1 MFRLGTTATSGTH
14 YCLCWYWWCRA
25 LYERDTRRPFCPPS
39 LWLEPY
45 NRLVSASGQQQP
57 LSGAAVVRAL
67 LAAADDGE
75 GEGGAQQQGRLP
87 AAARAA
93 AAAATAASRPAAVA
107 AILMAAP
114 QCCPFEERLAVFRA
128 LIEADKAR
136 QAPGLRESCFA
147 QWAAEKNQLKPQPLA
162 HALPLTCP
170 TLPGWSDSTTK
181 PHHLLV
187 MLAACCSRSGYH
199 LSPVDGGAR
208 PVPLTIR
215 REHVLGDAVAQAGVP
230 GLARV
235 VPACRVADLR
245 QLSNHSLVKLVFL
258 VQHAV
263 A

>member
-1 MFRLGTTATSGTH
+1 M
-14 YCLCWYWWCRA
+14 
-25 LYERDTRRPFCPPS
+25 
-39 LWLEPY
+39 
-45 NRLVSASGQQQP
+45 SAGGQQQA

-67 LAAADDGE
+67 LTAADNGE
-75 GEGGAQQQGRLP
+75 GEGGTQQQGRLP

-136 QAPGLRESCFA
+136 RAPGLRASCFLCG
-147 QWAAEKNQLKPQPLA
+147 QLRKLKPQPG
-162 HALPLTCP
+162 TCP
-170 TLPGWSDSTTK
+170 AAHMPFFAMVVRLDHRALSFAGY
-181 PHHLLV
+181 
-187 MLAACCSRSGYH
+187 ACCCCFRSGYH

-245 QLSNHSLVKLVFL
+245 QLSNHSSVKLVFL